1 MKSLPNSNLAVRQ
14 SVLRTPQLELTPQE
28 SEQLSEYV
36 SDDSY
41 VQRQKEDIQEL
52 ASMFKDMLGKVSQ
65 EDDVAYI
72 DQLRNAFV
80 PQQDFHARYLFMFAD
95 KKKPLFVEVK
105 DEDLMVRYGQE
116 ENIDIYAKLTPEVMD
131 GVIAGRMTFQRAFMT
146 GEMTAKGN
154 FKILR
159 MLDTVF
165 NFA

>member
-1 MKSLPNSNLAVRQ
+1 
-14 SVLRTPQLELTPQE
+14 
-28 SEQLSEYV
+28 
-36 SDDSY
+36 
-41 VQRQKEDIQEL
+41 
-52 ASMFKDMLGKVSQ
+52 
-65 EDDVAYI
+65 
-72 DQLRNAFV
+72 
-80 PQQDFHARYLFMFAD
+80 MFAD
-95 KKKPLFVEVK
+95 KKKPLFIEVK
-105 DEDLMVRYGQE
+105 DEDLTIQYGQE

>member
-1 MKSLPNSNLAVRQ
+1 MDDRYNKSHCAD
-14 SVLRTPQLELTPQE
+14 LTA
-28 SEQLSEYV
+28 
-36 SDDSY
+36 
-41 VQRQKEDIQEL
+41 KK
-52 ASMFKDMLGKVSQ
+52 A
-65 EDDVAYI
+65 I
-72 DQLRNAFV
+72 DNA
-80 PQQDFHARYLFMFAD
+80 DKFMFAD
-95 KKKPLFVEVK
+95 KKKPLFIEVK
-105 DEDLMVRYGQE
+105 DEDLTIRYGQE

>member
-1 MKSLPNSNLAVRQ
+1 
-14 SVLRTPQLELTPQE
+14 
-28 SEQLSEYV
+28 
-36 SDDSY
+36 
-41 VQRQKEDIQEL
+41 
-52 ASMFKDMLGKVSQ
+52 
-65 EDDVAYI
+65 
-72 DQLRNAFV
+72 
-80 PQQDFHARYLFMFAD
+80 MFAD
-95 KKKPLFVEVK
+95 KKKPLFIEVK